1 MKKVFVLILLLAVKF
16 CNAQLLDSLSLDTM
30 RGFTS
35 IAEAKANPDMVV
47 KLVIHHQKFP
57 TFPEEI
63 RKFTNLQYLDLSKN
77 HIKVVPEWIGELKSL
92 QMLILSRNSIDTL
105 PSGIGNLVHLKYFIM
120 NRTTL
125 ASLPPEIGNL
135 KELQYMDLWDDNL
148 DDFPNDLG
156 QLTKLRI
163 LDLRD
168 VAITDEEQALLKSY
182 LPHTTIFFS
191 PSCQCKE

>member
-1 MKKVFVLILLLAVKF
+1 MILLLAAKF
-16 CNAQLLDSLSLDTM
+16 SNAQLLDSLSLDTM
-30 RGFTS
+30 RGFTT
-35 IAEAKANPDMVV
+35 IAEANANPDKVV
-47 KLVIHHQKFP
+47 KLVIHHQKFA

-77 HIKVVPEWIGELKSL
+77 HMKSVPGWIGELTSL
-92 QMLILSRNSIDTL
+92 QTLILSKNNIDTL
-105 PSGIGNLVHLKYFIM
+105 PSQIGNLVHMKYFIM

-125 ASLPPEIGNL
+125 TSLPAEIGNM
-135 KELQYMDLWDDNL
+135 KELLYLDLWDDNL

-156 QLTKLRI
+156 QLTKLRV

-168 VAITDEEQALLKSY
+168 VAITDEEQALIKSY
-182 LPHTTIFFS
+182 LPHTTIYFS